1 MYERP
6 PIGSAVTTKTN
17 ELLQQ
22 TRSQHNI
29 SIIRKQTLS
38 PMKGGRG
45 EGSYKIRVLVT
56 IR

>member
-22 TRSQHNI
+22 TRSEHNI

-38 PMKGGRG
+38 PMKGGG
-45 EGSYKIRVLVT
+45 EKAHTRLEF
-56 IR
+56 